1 MFSFLAQKIP
11 SRLCY
16 DDILL
21 DAYLGCRYTLLVGK
35 PPFETQSLKE
45 TYQRIKRNEY
55 YIPSKVSH
63 TAQLLIIKLLR
74 PDPATRPNLRQV
86 LEDEFFT
93 GFTPNHL
100 PISCLTM
107 APRFATGSSAHL
119 LGVGA
124 SSRKPLNELNTQE
137 QQTAT
142 TGRRDKVAFLEKVSK
157 RRSLGVRV
165 CGGESKLIQ
174 PGEAV
179 AEELKDEDQEG
190 RLENLRYIFH
200 WQSSVFV
207 EFVFKCCTCI
217 SMRDMTEQRSKSPYL
232 KQHAGKFK
240 VLVMRCMFPPNN
252 SVCWIDN
259 RIYVIIYHTY
269 VTFFTHICC
278 EDQFGVHCFS

>member
-11 SRLCY
+11 IRLCY

-21 DAYLGCRYTLLVGK
+21 HAYLGCRYTLLVGK

-190 RLENLRYIFH
+190 RLENLRYTLH

-207 EFVFKCCTCI
+207 EFVFKCCTSLWEI
-217 SMRDMTEQRSKSPYL
+217 WLSKDQRAL
-232 KQHAGKFK
+232 
-240 VLVMRCMFPPNN
+240 
-252 SVCWIDN
+252 
-259 RIYVIIYHTY
+259 T
-269 VTFFTHICC
+269 
-278 EDQFGVHCFS
+278 